1 MIGLLPPE
9 SFRKAFLALEMRYD
23 VRRNASVA
31 FALVRIQV
39 FGAVR
44 RAASVS
50 FALVRI
56 HVFGA
61 VLGGWRP
68 RKWTARERR
77 RASETHSW
85 CSKCCMTHAG
95 RHLWRLHQ
103 FDSAFLERFWRGGGP
118 ENGAQGHLGR
128 SSKGKP

>member
-1 MIGLLPPE
+1 MIGLLPLE

-23 VRRNASVA
+23 VRRTASVA
-31 FALVRIQV
+31 FALVQIQV

-56 HVFGA
+56 HAFGT
-61 VLGGWRP
+61 VLRGWRL
-68 RKWTARERR
+68 RKWPARERW
-77 RASETHSW
+77 RAPERHSW

-95 RHLWRLHQ
+95 PHLWRLHQ
-103 FDSAFLERFWRGGGP
+103 FDSAFLEWSGEAGGP

-128 SSKGKP
+128 SSKVKS